1 MKRKS
6 MLPTPVDLTL
16 DEIQSRF
23 GTDEKARQYL
33 EEIRWPNSVVCPH
46 CKNAD
51 QKRIWEIQSNEAAKI
66 RAGLYQCAECKK
78 QFTVTVGTIFE
89 DSHIPLRK
97 WLVAWYLLCSSKKGI
112 SSLQIQRMLGLG
124 SYRTALFMMHRIRY
138 ALAHPGFTGMLK
150 GVVEVDETFVG
161 GKTTGQGK
169 QGRKTTGNKS
179 CVVSLV
185 ERGGNARSLVL
196 DRVTG
201 QSLRNAIMEHVQDGS
216 VVVTDDYFGYRG
228 MPKIFTHKTVKHS
241 ANEYLRKEK
250 GLNVHTNTV
259 ESKFSLLKRGIIGTF
274 HQVSKKHLPLY
285 LAEFDHRFNHRK
297 STDGERTVSALKC
310 AEGKR
315 SDAQATKTGLEK
327 MTNKPTV
334 GVGPTPPSQTE
345 CFSRIN

>member
-1 MKRKS
+1 

-16 DEIQSRF
+16 DEIQLRF
-23 GTDEKARQYL
+23 GTDEKARHYL
-33 EEIRWPNSVVCPH
+33 EEIRWPNGVVCPH

-51 QKRIWEIQSNEAAKI
+51 QKRIWEIKANEAAKI
-66 RAGLYQCAECKK
+66 RAGLYQCADCKK

-138 ALAHPGFTGMLK
+138 ALAHPAFTGMLS
-150 GVVEVDETFVG
+150 GVVEMDEVYIG
-161 GKTTGQGK
+161 GKATGSGK
-169 QGRKTTGNKS
+169 RGRPIDGNKT

-185 ERGGNARSLVL
+185 QRGGNARSLVL
-196 DRVTG
+196 DRVTSANLHG
-201 QSLRNAIMEHVQDGS
+201 AIMEHVQDGS
-216 VVVTDDYFGYRG
+216 IVCTDDFMAYRN
-228 MPKIFTHKTVKHS
+228 MPKIFTHKPVKHS
-241 ANEYLRKEK
+241 ANEYVRKEK
-250 GLNVHTNTV
+250 DLKVHTNTV

-285 LAEFDHRFNHRK
+285 LAEFDHRFNHRDV
-297 STDGERTVSALKC
+297 TDGERTVSALKM

-315 SDAQATKTGLEK
+315 LTLKPLKTGK
-327 MTNKPTV
+327 K
-334 GVGPTPPSQTE
+334 
-345 CFSRIN
+345 

>member
-1 MKRKS
+1 

-23 GTDEKARQYL
+23 GTDEKARRYL
-33 EEIRWPNSVVCPH
+33 EQIRWPNGVVCPH

-51 QKRIWEIQSNEAAKI
+51 HKRIWEIKENPEKKI
-66 RAGLYQCAECKK
+66 RAGLYHCAECKK

-138 ALAHPGFTGMLK
+138 ALSHPAFTGMLK
-150 GVVEVDETFVG
+150 GVVEVDETYVG
-161 GKTTGQGK
+161 GKAIGSGK
-169 QGRKTTGNKS
+169 VGRPLGGNKT

-196 DRVTG
+196 DRVTAQNLHG
-201 QSLRNAIMEHVQDGS
+201 AIMDHVQDGS
-216 VVVTDDYFGYRG
+216 TVVTDDFMGYRK
-228 MPKIFTHKTVKHS
+228 MPKTFTHKQVKHC
-241 ANEYLRKEK
+241 AKEYLRREK
-250 GLNVHTNTV
+250 GIDVHTNTV
-259 ESKFSLLKRGIIGTF
+259 ESKFSLLKRGIVGTF

-297 STDGERTVSALKC
+297 DTDGQRTVSSVAMRGREAIDPK
-310 AEGKR
+310 
-315 SDAQATKTGLEK
+315 ATERRLEK
-327 MTNKPTV
+327 ILTKPTV
-334 GVGPTPPSQTE
+334 GIGPTSLPPKGS
-345 CFSRIN
+345 C

>member
-1 MKRKS
+1 MKKRKS

-23 GTDEKARQYL
+23 GTDDKARAYL
-33 EEIRWPNSVVCPH
+33 EEIRWPDGVVCPH
-46 CKNAD
+46 CKNRN
-51 QKRIWEIQSNEAAKI
+51 QKRIWAIAENREKKI

-124 SYRTALFMMHRIRY
+124 SYRTALFMTHRIRY

-150 GVVEVDETFVG
+150 GVVEVDETYIG
-161 GKTTGQGK
+161 GKATGS
-169 QGRKTTGNKS
+169 RKTGRSASSNKT

-185 ERGGNARSLVL
+185 QRGGHARSLVL
-196 DRVTG
+196 DRVT
-201 QSLRNAIMEHVQDGS
+201 SENLHKAIDDHVVEGS
-216 VVVTDDYFGYRG
+216 IVVTDDYYGYR
-228 MPKIFTHKTVKHS
+228 KIPPVYDHKSIKHS
-241 ANEYLRKEK
+241 AKQYTRKE
-250 GLNVHTNTV
+250 GDFTVHTNTV

-297 STDGERTVSALKC
+297 DTDGERTVSALKC

-315 SDAQATKTGLEK
+315 LTL
-327 MTNKPTV
+327 KPLKH
-334 GVGPTPPSQTE
+334 GRTP
-345 CFSRIN
+345 RN

>member
-1 MKRKS
+1 
-6 MLPTPVDLTL
+6 MLPTPPDLTL
-16 DEIQSRF
+16 DEIQLRF

-33 EEIRWPNSVVCPH
+33 EEIRWPNGVVCPH
-46 CKNAD
+46 CKNAN
-51 QKRIWEIQSNEAAKI
+51 QKRIWEIKPNEAAKI
-66 RAGLYQCAECKK
+66 RAGLYQCSECKK

-138 ALAHPGFTGMLK
+138 AISHPNFTGMLS
-150 GVVEVDETFVG
+150 GTVEVDETY
-161 GKTTGQGK
+161 TG
-169 QGRKTTGNKS
+169 GRKHGRHGKLDNKT

-185 ERGGNARSLVL
+185 ERGGNARSFVL
-196 DRVTG
+196 DRITG
-201 QSLRNAIMEHVQDGS
+201 ENLKGAIMQHVQDGS
-216 VVVTDDYFGYRG
+216 IVCTDDYFGYRP
-228 MPKIFTHKTVKHS
+228 MPKIFTHKAVKHS
-241 ANEYLRKEK
+241 AYEYARKEGK
-250 GLNVHTNTV
+250 FTAHTNTV

-297 STDGERTVSALKC
+297 STDGERTISALKL

-315 SDAQATKTGLEK
+315 RTL
-327 MTNKPTV
+327 KPLKIKR
-334 GVGPTPPSQTE
+334 S
-345 CFSRIN
+345 SLW

>member
-1 MKRKS
+1 
-6 MLPTPVDLTL
+6 MLPTPSDLTL
-16 DEIQSRF
+16 DEIQQRF
-23 GTDEKARQYL
+23 GTDEKARRYL
-33 EEIRWPNSVVCPH
+33 EEIRWPNGVVCPH

-97 WLVAWYLLCSSKKGI
+97 WLVAWYLLCSSKKGV

-138 ALAHPGFTGMLK
+138 ALAHPAFTGMLK
-150 GVVEVDETFVG
+150 GVVEVDETYVG
-161 GKTTGQGK
+161 GRTHGRGTGKGTPNKT
-169 QGRKTTGNKS
+169 

-185 ERGGNARSLVL
+185 ERGSKARSLVV
-196 DRVTG
+196 DRVTSENLHG
-201 QSLRNAIMEHVQDGS
+201 AIMEHVQDGS
-216 VVVTDDYFGYRG
+216 IVCTDDFMAYRN
-228 MPKIFTHKTVKHS
+228 MPKIFTHKPVKHS
-241 ANEYLRKEK
+241 VREYVRKEK
-250 GLNVHTNTV
+250 DLKVHTNTV

-285 LAEFDHRFNHRK
+285 LAEFDHRFNHRDV
-297 STDGERTVSALKC
+297 TDGERTVSALKM

-315 SDAQATKTGLEK
+315 LTL
-327 MTNKPTV
+327 KPLKR
-334 GVGPTPPSQTE
+334 GVK
-345 CFSRIN
+345 